1 MKAGTFYGLA
11 VMLLLPLLWLQTT
24 GCAKEYSFEGTDTTA
39 LRRDT
44 IAPPPP
50 PPGDLVF
57 PVCNLC
63 NATAPMQLGT
73 WNFKIG
79 NSYVCGVTTDAIITA
94 DKNAFTFFGP
104 SACSTDSGMVITI
117 YMEPDKLA
125 GDKHNVTISKVVFFY
140 YDHNAT
146 AYVLMSQTGVGFTL
160 TIDDYTEST
169 GIATGTFSGGTFR
182 ANGAFVYVKEGRFKI
197 KLRK

>member
-1 MKAGTFYGLA
+1 MKAGNYCCMA
-11 VMLLLPLLWLQTT
+11 VILLLPVLWLQTT
-24 GCAKEYSFEGTDTTA
+24 GCAKEYSFEGTDTSA

-44 IAPPPP
+44 IPP
-50 PPGDLVF
+50 PPGDFKF

-63 NATAPMQLGT
+63 DAAAPMQVGT
-73 WNFKIG
+73 WSFKIG
-79 NSYVCGVTTDAIITA
+79 NAYLCGNTTDAIITA

-117 YMEPDKLA
+117 YMEPDKLT
-125 GDKHNVTISKVVFFY
+125 GDKHNVTINKVVFFY

-182 ANGAFVYVKEGRFKI
+182 ANGAFVYVKEGRYKI
-197 KLRK
+197 KLRR